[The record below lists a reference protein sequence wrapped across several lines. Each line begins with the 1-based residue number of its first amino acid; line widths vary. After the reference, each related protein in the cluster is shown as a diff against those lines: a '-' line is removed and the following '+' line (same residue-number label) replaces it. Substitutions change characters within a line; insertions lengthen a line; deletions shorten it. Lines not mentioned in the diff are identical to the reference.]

1 MVTAAMLI
9 GGVLGSTV
17 LAKSALSA
25 VNAATSPAPLAT
37 PRSNE
42 ASTHEAGETPARE
55 AAEISGTAHFG
66 RPGSRPSSETAVH
79 EAGELAT
86 REAAEK
92 T

>member
-1 MVTAAMLI
+1 MLF

-25 VNAATSPAPLAT
+25 VSAATSPAPVAT

-42 ASTHEAGETPARE
+42 AATHETGETPARE
-55 AAEISGTAHFG
+55 ASENNGTAHFG
-66 RPGSRPSSETAVH
+66 GPGSGPSNETAAH
-79 EAGELAT
+79 ETTESAT

-92 T
+92 S